1 MKKALIFWF
10 TGLSGAGKTT
20 VATGVNQQ
28 LDQAGYRTFILDGD
42 EVRKNYHS
50 HLGFSPEDIRKNNA
64 LIVELCRENQAK
76 YDVILVHFYE
86 IYIRASLSCVM
97 ERDVKGLYTKAKQNQ
112 MDNLIG
118 FSAGSVYE
126 LPPSPDCLI
135 DCETQS
141 SEQSIRHLYD
151 FIVDQVRL
159 HKEQNQAVK

>member
-76 YDVILVHFYE
+76 YDVILVPIISPYLDSRQKARATLGPHFYE

-112 MDNLIG
+112 MDNLIV

-126 LPPSPDCLI
+126 LPPSP
-135 DCETQS
+135 
-141 SEQSIRHLYD
+141 
-151 FIVDQVRL
+151 
-159 HKEQNQAVK
+159 A